1 MYQQFVNINIQNL
14 INENLIFH
22 PRLDNL
28 VKREFITV
36 KPCVVLNI
44 LTYPLQNS

>member
-1 MYQQFVNINIQNL
+1 MYQQFVNINTQNL

-22 PRLDNL
+22 PRLDL

-44 LTYPLQNS
+44 LTYPL